1 MQIIISSNFKI
12 STQKSDRS
20 ASSRL
25 DSSSREDPVNYN
37 EKVEKIHD
45 RGLSY
50 KESIDGD
57 ALYVQS
63 QPLYDH
69 HDDRIAEPV
78 VIVEDVTGTTPPDIP
93 LSLNVVPRVEEEL
106 AEGFQS
112 DGDIEVESTGR
123 EYESEVT
130 CFLLVW
136 ILSVYYISFSGMF
149 YLSDPLFFRILK
161 VMTKT

>member
-12 STQKSDRS
+12 SIQKSNSS

-25 DSSSREDPVNYN
+25 DSLCHEDPVNYN

-45 RGLSY
+45 KGLSY
-50 KESIDGD
+50 EESIDGD

-63 QPLYDH
+63 RHLDNH
-69 HDDRIAEPV
+69 HDDKIAEPL

-93 LSLNVVPRVEEEL
+93 LSWNVVPRVEEEL

-112 DGDIEVESTGR
+112 DGDIEVESTCQ

-130 CFLLVW
+130 CFLLIW
-136 ILSVYYISFSGMF
+136 ILCV
-149 YLSDPLFFRILK
+149 
-161 VMTKT
+161 